1 MTLGILIGNRRYPW
15 RIFVYRL
22 TRVVTETHSVLPGY
36 FERKEGI
43 VITYYKELGNRIKM
57 LRESRGMTQEG
68 LGSILGIQKAAVAK
82 IESGKSAN
90 MRIDKLMLLCR
101 TFNMF
106 PASLLYGDS
115 PTLWTSVFNVEI
127 GSDVIP
133 LEETAAIAKIHA
145 IAEVRFGPKGIALL
159 DAVSGLNEKGVERA
173 AAYLNDLAK
182 IKEYRR
188 SGGPD

>member
-1 MTLGILIGNRRYPW
+1 M
-15 RIFVYRL
+15 
-22 TRVVTETHSVLPGY
+22 
-36 FERKEGI
+36 

-57 LRESRGMTQEG
+57 LRESRGMTQEE
-68 LGSILGIQKAAVAK
+68 LGSVLGIQKAAVAK

-106 PASLLYGDS
+106 PASLLYGNS
-115 PTLWTSVFNVEI
+115 PALWTSVFNVEI
-127 GSDVIP
+127 GGDVIP

-145 IAEVRFGPKGIALL
+145 IAEARFGPKGIALL
-159 DAVSGLNEKGVERA
+159 DAVSGLNEEGVERA
-173 AAYLNDLAK
+173 AACLNDLAK